1 MGCFSTP
8 VAPAPGLP
16 HHRPVPPN
24 PAVDRR
30 ILAALCA
37 IPALVLCAG
46 FAYSALAYGLGHNFN
61 ALTRVLHWVGVVLAI
76 AGAPL
81 ALLPRVAPCVI
92 AFAASGAIWVG
103 LMVWMSVIYT
113 PSRAQ
118 VVAKEQRGRDENAQ
132 VLAKAEA
139 TLACSNGDTLALVC
153 DTSAHTKRQR
163 LILDVV
169 PKDRSVRY
177 TSLVFSDGQYRVPPR
192 TQELDRHY
200 PFGWPKC
207 AGSGYAS
214 LDEVIAMM
222 RAHHVAERA
231 VLAKDFP

>member
-1 MGCFSTP
+1 MPPS
-8 VAPAPGLP
+8 PA
-16 HHRPVPPN
+16 
-24 PAVDRR
+24 ADRKL
-30 ILAALCA
+30 LAALCA

-46 FAYSALAYGLGHNFN
+46 FAYSALAYGLGHKFN
-61 ALTRVLHWVGVVLAI
+61 ALIRVLHWVGAVLAI

-118 VVAKEQRGRDENAQ
+118 VVAKEQRGRDENAA
-132 VLAKAEA
+132 LLSKAEA
-139 TLACSNGDTLALVC
+139 TLVCNNGDTITITRDVNVR
-153 DTSAHTKRQR
+153 TRRER
-163 LILDVV
+163 LLMHVV

-177 TSLVFSDGQYRVPPR
+177 SGLSYADGQYRVPPR

-214 LDEVIAMM
+214 LDAAIAMM